1 MLSTAKHLGIF
12 AGAKKMQ
19 GFFTPL
25 RFVQN
30 DRGRFCAPSYG
41 VGVYS
46 HLEPRKPGPVP
57 RGAPAD
63 LLLSPAW
70 PGRRRHFSPYEK
82 RSTKGPEAESLRAP
96 KQWQPI

>member
-30 DRGRFCAPSYG
+30 DRRT
-41 VGVYS
+41 V
-46 HLEPRKPGPVP
+46 
-57 RGAPAD
+57 
-63 LLLSPAW
+63 
-70 PGRRRHFSPYEK
+70 
-82 RSTKGPEAESLRAP
+82 LRTEL
-96 KQWQPI
+96 WCRV